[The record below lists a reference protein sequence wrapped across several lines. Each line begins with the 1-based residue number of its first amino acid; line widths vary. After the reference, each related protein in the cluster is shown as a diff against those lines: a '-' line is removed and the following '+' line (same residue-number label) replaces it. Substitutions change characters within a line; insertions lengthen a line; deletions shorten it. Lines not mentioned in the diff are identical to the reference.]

1 MSHGHPYLLMSSCV
15 LTTTNQKKSICIVI
29 FDNELKSRV
38 HFCCFFFNVILFETY
53 STYWERS
60 NILIQPAINSAGL
73 PFHYVANIEMWN
85 LCAVGFVFD
94 FVIATTQILHYR
106 F

>member
-29 FDNELKSRV
+29 FDNELNRV
-38 HFCCFFFNVILFETY
+38 HFCCFFFNVFLFETY